1 MAGTEESKL
10 DILKKKYDE
19 LCGKYD
25 LPTFHTL
32 NQEFSIEKIADIET
46 ELLTKEIRR
55 FIADKIFNYLRFV
68 ETLLNPANAP
78 LFIFSVIKS
87 VTAEDK
93 KKLNGTYEKLSSLDL
108 ELIKLDLDSTE
119 KRDAEFIRH
128 SFESWNEIKRELI
141 PVVSKLKFVKEDLN
155 VEKPGNKY
163 FG

>member
-1 MAGTEESKL
+1 MPEKDQSDLEG
-10 DILKKKYDE
+10 LKNRYKELETKYDI
-19 LCGKYD
+19 
-25 LPTFHTL
+25 PTFHAL

-78 LFIFSVIKS
+78 LFIFSIIKS

-93 KKLNGTYEKLSSLDL
+93 KKLNGAYEKLSGIDL
-108 ELIKLDLDSTE
+108 ELIKLDLDSNE

-141 PVVSKLKFVKEDLN
+141 PIVSKLKFVKEDLSA
-155 VEKPGNKY
+155 EKPGNKY